1 VWRYQL
7 LLVLGC
13 GCGRIGFD
21 AAGGDGRIDDGISGD
36 GVADGLADA
45 TVLGIFS
52 APTNVTELNLGG
64 TNTEDPTLT
73 DDRLEIVFSSTRAA
87 GLGGVDLWTA
97 TRASPNEMWSAPSL
111 IAGVNS
117 TSDDTTPELTGDGLV
132 LLFASSRPGGAG
144 LYDLY
149 QATRASRG
157 AAWGAP
163 VRIVELASTA
173 DEFAGSIAPDR
184 LTIVFSSSRSGGAG
198 GGDIY
203 QAVRTST
210 GATWNPPTLISE
222 LVSAADDSAPWM
234 SADGRTFAFS
244 STRAGGQGSQ
254 DVYTSVRATTAD
266 LWGAP
271 VVVSELNDANYD
283 SDPWLASDLRTMF
296 YSRNAGS
303 VRNIFM
309 ATR

>member
-1 VWRYQL
+1 

-21 AAGGDGRIDDGISGD
+21 TAGGDGGIDDGLAGD
-36 GVADGLADA
+36 GVADGLGDA
-45 TVLGIFS
+45 AVLGPFL
-52 APTNVTELNLGG
+52 APTPVPELNLPG
-64 TNTEDPTLT
+64 TNTEDPSLT
-73 DDRLEIVFSSTRAA
+73 DDRLEIVFASTRAG

-97 TRASPNEMWSAPSL
+97 TRASPTGTWSAPVL
-111 IAGVNS
+111 IAGMSS
-117 TSDDTTPELTGDGLV
+117 TSDDTTPEITGDGLV
-132 LLFASSRPGGAG
+132 LLFASSRTGGAG

-157 AAWGAP
+157 VAWGAP

-173 DEFAGSIAPDR
+173 DEFAGSLAPDR

-210 GATWNPPTLISE
+210 GATWNAPTLISE
-222 LVSAADDSAPWM
+222 LVSAMDDSAPWM
-234 SADGRTFAFS
+234 SADGRTFYFG

-254 DVYTSVRATTAD
+254 DVYTAVRATTAD
-266 LWGAP
+266 PWGAP
-271 VVVSELNDANYD
+271 VAVTELNDANYD

-296 YSRNAGS
+296 YSRTAGS